1 MNFEA
6 WLKKKQKSPK
16 GNDQKMLKTFYS
28 KRKAKSENSPKNESR
43 INPRDLI
50 KINIKVLECQPSP
63 RPIRRPAEEASG

>member
-28 KRKAKSENSPKNESR
+28 KRKAKTENSPKNDYR
-43 INPRDLI
+43 INPRELI
-50 KINIKVLECQPSP
+50 KINL
-63 RPIRRPAEEASG
+63 RDL

>member
-50 KINIKVLECQPSP
+50 KINIKDL
-63 RPIRRPAEEASG
+63 